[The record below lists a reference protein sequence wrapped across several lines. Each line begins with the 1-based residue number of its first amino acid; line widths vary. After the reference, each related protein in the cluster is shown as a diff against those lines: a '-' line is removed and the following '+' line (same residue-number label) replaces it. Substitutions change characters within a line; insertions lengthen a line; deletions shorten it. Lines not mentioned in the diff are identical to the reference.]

1 MYNKRFILGRDR
13 GPSDCSARRAPALL
27 SHAMPLRGGT
37 HHLSVSDCVE
47 REIPIAGSI
56 SRGTC
61 SSTSIGTG
69 SKAAP
74 IERQVSLLPGTVSVL
89 ILYRKF
95 RAAVLLLWPLRRRL
109 HPPRRVS
116 GCSRRRDGRC
126 AGAAC
131 GAGCA
136 ALAAAISRRR
146 LGCKSAGS
154 RLPCPSVHV
163 GTAHGGG

>member
-1 MYNKRFILGRDR
+1 MCCKLAGVFE
-13 GPSDCSARRAPALL
+13 A
-27 SHAMPLRGGT
+27 
-37 HHLSVSDCVE
+37 VSDCVE

-116 GCSRRRDGRC
+116 GCSRRRLEM
-126 AGAAC
+126 GAVRRRRMWRRLCRPRRGDFSPPLGLQVCWFPSAVPVRAC
-131 GAGCA
+131 GHCTRWW
-136 ALAAAISRRR
+136 LISVWAIGHAPTHRRPYCC
-146 LGCKSAGS
+146 LYV
-154 RLPCPSVHV
+154 L
-163 GTAHGGG
+163 